1 VNFGWRAQFI
11 APNHLIESRPDGFTI
26 LQVLPSVPGR
36 CLLRTHHYSVCAA
49 ARTATAMQYLASR
62 LRQQRPRSMIAI
74 AESTQK
80 GLAVFGYQTAQ
91 GAAAAPE
98 TAAFRHYL
106 IARIPALARDRPPAE
121 P

>member
-1 VNFGWRAQFI
+1 
-11 APNHLIESRPDGFTI
+11 
-26 LQVLPSVPGR
+26 VLPSVPGR
-36 CLLRTHHYSVCAA
+36 CLLRTHHYTVCAG
-49 ARTATAMQYLASR
+49 ARTATAMQQLASR

-91 GAAAAPE
+91 GAVGAPE
-98 TAAFRHYL
+98 SAAFREYL